1 MLQAMGPLD
10 PNIVEP
16 LAVAYYNSGDHAKA
30 LQLAQA
36 QIDAD
41 KAAGKQPSQSLMQI
55 VMSSQAGQKD
65 TAGATA
71 TLEGLAQDYGSPD
84 DWGRLIDLAFNSR
97 GLTDLQALNL
107 YRLRV
112 ATNATTSVDDYAIM
126 ATITSKAGYPGETV
140 AFLEHGMARGT
151 VKASDK
157 AGAQLASAR
166 TKANADKASLAA
178 FDAQAR
184 ARKTGEYDVK
194 VAETYFGYGRYAEAE
209 EAAQRAMTKGGMKD
223 PAEAQMVL
231 GMSLAREGKNAD
243 AAATFAKV
251 AGSAND
257 QKIAHLW
264 TLYVQRKYTTAATH

>member
-1 MLQAMGPLD
+1 
-10 PNIVEP
+10 
-16 LAVAYYNSGDHAKA
+16 
-30 LQLAQA
+30 
-36 QIDAD
+36 
-41 KAAGKQPSQSLMQI
+41 MQI

-151 VKASDK
+151 VKAGDK

-184 ARKTGEYDVK
+184 ARKTGEYEVK

-231 GMSLAREGKNAD
+231 GMALAREGKNAD
-243 AAATFAKV
+243 AAAALAKV
-251 AGSAND
+251 AGTAND

-264 TLYVQRKYTTAATH
+264 TLYVQRKYMAAATH